1 MRVLFIRHAP
11 ALNRSDWLR
20 DDMLRPLSDKG
31 MTAAKKIF
39 KGLSKVYKVPQAV
52 FTSEAVRAKE
62 SAEIFSRYFGS
73 VKVKESPALNP
84 RATFEGVKELL
95 LESNLEYVAVI
106 GHEPDLSEIIS
117 MFLVKNGD
125 LPIEIKK
132 AALVELE
139 IDDDNF
145 GVLKSLIPPKIF
157 S

>member
-1 MRVLFIRHAP
+1 MRVLFVRHAP

-39 KGLSKVYKVPQAV
+39 KGLSKVYKAPQIV
-52 FTSEAVRAKE
+52 LTSEAVRAKE

-73 VKVKESPALNP
+73 AKIKESPVLNP
-84 RATFEGVKELL
+84 GATFEGVRELL
-95 LESNLEYVAVI
+95 VESNLEYVALV
-106 GHEPDLSEIIS
+106 GHEPELSEIVS
-117 MFLVKNGD
+117 MFLTKNGD
-125 LPIEIKK
+125 LPIELKK